1 MFGFKKAKPCSVT
14 TVIGQDTVISGGI
27 CYNQGMHVDGKV
39 EGNVFPSE
47 MSKSSVSIGEHGVV
61 DGNVYAETLMTNG
74 EITGDLYAS
83 KTAQLGA
90 SAKVT
95 GNVYYHKLEM
105 AMGAEVIGNLVK
117 VTKAAWDAMSVKNG
131 AELDQVAANE
141 EFNNE

>member
-1 MFGFKKAKPCSVT
+1 M
-14 TVIGQDTVISGGI
+14 ISGGI

-47 MSKSSVSIGEHGVV
+47 MSKSSVSIGQHGVV

-105 AMGAEVIGNLVK
+105 AMGAEVVGSLRK
-117 VTKAAWDAMSVKNG
+117 LTDAEVSAMVSKLDGDRSVSSDY
-131 AELDQVAANE
+131 EVHENE
-141 EFNNE
+141 